1 MPFGGSIPHQFG
13 RRLSIPA
20 RPAAVPTAIMTTSNL
35 LFACAELHAISS
47 IRREG
52 LRGGTALFS
61 DLEEAR
67 RRCTESILVVDAYD
81 RCDPTDGGAV
91 ARSGAIEN
99 LEPYAEPVPVTAAGG
114 FVLRESDGD
123 FELLLIFRRGV
134 WDLPKGKLDSGET
147 VEECAIREVCEEVGI
162 ENVAITRPL
171 GTTIHGYRHNGV
183 YAVKTTHWFAM
194 RTDEESFTPQ
204 RKEKIEKVEWVSLP
218 QARERLGFETLRRH
232 LDAVEDV
239 LRASAANG

>member
-1 MPFGGSIPHQFG
+1 
-13 RRLSIPA
+13 
-20 RPAAVPTAIMTTSNL
+20 MTTSSL
-35 LFACAELHAISS
+35 LFACADPRALSS

-52 LRGGTALFS
+52 LQAGTALFP
-61 DLEEAR
+61 DFEEAR
-67 RRCTESILVVDAYD
+67 RRCIESILVVDAFD
-81 RCDPTDGGAV
+81 RSDRRDEGAA
-91 ARSGAIEN
+91 ARPGAIEN
-99 LEPYAEPVPVTAAGG
+99 LDPYAEPVPVTAAGG
-114 FVLRESDGD
+114 FVLRQADGD
-123 FELLLIFRRGV
+123 LEILLIFRRGV

-162 ENVAITRPL
+162 DKVAITTPL
-171 GTTIHGYRHNGV
+171 GRTIHGYRHDEA

-232 LDAVEDV
+232 LDTVADV
-239 LRASAANG
+239 LRTSSAEE

>member
-1 MPFGGSIPHQFG
+1 
-13 RRLSIPA
+13 
-20 RPAAVPTAIMTTSNL
+20 MTTSSL
-35 LFACAELHAISS
+35 LFACAELRALSS

-52 LRGGTALFS
+52 LQGGTALFP

-81 RCDPTDGGAV
+81 RSDGTDGGAA
-91 ARSGAIEN
+91 ARPGAIEN
-99 LEPYAEPVPVTAAGG
+99 LDPYAEPVPVTAAGG
-114 FVLRESDGD
+114 FVLRESTGD
-123 FELLLIFRRGV
+123 LELLLIFRRGV

-162 ENVAITRPL
+162 EDVAITGAL
-171 GTTIHGYRHNGV
+171 GTTIHGYRYDES

-204 RKEKIEKVEWVSLP
+204 RKEKIDRVEWVSLP
-218 QARERLGFETLRRH
+218 RARERLGFETLRRH
-232 LDAVEDV
+232 LHAVEDV
-239 LRASAANG
+239 LRTSAANGQW